1 MVQLNTVG
9 TNKQLSVRL
18 RRRKN
23 RAWCS
28 VVRCHALSPAFV
40 RMTHHSLL
48 SHGSYIKRPLPSDL
62 CLLYFRAAPSFT
74 SLNTLGT
81 VLTLLC
87 CVRSDLVAGSVG
99 VVMVWTVMFVP
110 LRRNQTCSKQ
120 EYLWTID
127 FSDSYLPCSLTFPID
142 TWPAWSG
149 YCVG

>member
-1 MVQLNTVG
+1 MTKNHGPSIYIRPYVYHRWAYLRKIQYICLVSIGATVG

-23 RAWCS
+23 RTWCS

-81 VLTLLC
+81 ILTLLLC
-87 CVRSDLVAGSVG
+87 KKRFGRRVG
-99 VVMVWTVMFVP
+99 
-110 LRRNQTCSKQ
+110 
-120 EYLWTID
+120 
-127 FSDSYLPCSLTFPID
+127 
-142 TWPAWSG
+142 WSRHGMNG
-149 YCVG
+149 YVCTTKKEPNL